1 MSSPKLTYS
10 ISQVERDTGLT
21 KDVLRVWER
30 RYEFPRPGRD
40 EHGERVYDVKDVERL
55 RVIKRLM
62 DAGHR
67 PGKLLSRPLKDLRAL
82 ASKQSTMNL
91 TTESA
96 EPFDEF
102 MALISAHD
110 AQGLERC
117 LGQSLLRLG
126 LRGFVLS
133 TLAPLNIRVGEAWL
147 SGAIAV
153 HEEHFYTEHVQNVLR
168 GAIRQLTPR
177 GDGPRVLLTTLPQ
190 ELHGLGLLMVEALLV
205 AEDAACVSLGTQT
218 PVDDILVAAVAHR
231 ADIVALSFSSA
242 FPLRVAAT
250 AVETLRRKLDP
261 ATVLWVGG
269 RMVMRLRTVPAG
281 VDRIVS
287 LETISAAVTAWR
299 QTHRPVPPN
308 PVR

>member
-1 MSSPKLTYS
+1 MPSEPKLTYS

-67 PGKLLSRPLKDLRAL
+67 PGKLLPRTLKDLRAL
-82 ASKQSTMNL
+82 AAKQATMNV
-91 TTESA
+91 TTESN

-102 MALISAHD
+102 MAAIAAHD
-110 AQGLERC
+110 AHALERR
-117 LGQSLLRLG
+117 LGQSLIRLG

-133 TLAPLNIRVGEAWL
+133 TLAPLNVRVGEAWL
-147 SGAIAV
+147 SGRIAV

-168 GAIRQLTPR
+168 GAIRQMTPR
-177 GDGPRVLLTTLPQ
+177 DEGPRVLLTTLPQ
-190 ELHGLGLLMVEALLV
+190 EQHGIGLLMVEALLV

-218 PVDDILVAAVAHR
+218 PVSDIVVAARAHR

-250 AVETLRRKLDP
+250 AVETLRAELQP
-261 ATVLWVGG
+261 ATALWIGA
-269 RMVMRLRTVPAG
+269 VPEG
-281 VDRIVS
+281 VEKIVA
-287 LETISAAVTAWR
+287 LDAVAAAVAEWR
-299 QTHRPVPPN
+299 ESRRRTTGD